1 LTKGAQPSLKYEI
14 IGRNFN
20 DAEKSE
26 QSSKVTRK
34 LSKSNNLGV

>member
-1 LTKGAQPSLKYEI
+1 LAKRPTNCRSNEI

-26 QSSKVTRK
+26 QCSLLKGNTEVDRE
-34 LSKSNNLGV
+34 